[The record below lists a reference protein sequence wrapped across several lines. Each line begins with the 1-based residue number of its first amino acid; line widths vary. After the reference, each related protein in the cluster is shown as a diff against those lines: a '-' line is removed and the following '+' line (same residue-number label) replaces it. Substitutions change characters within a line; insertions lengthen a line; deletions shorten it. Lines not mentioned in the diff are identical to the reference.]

1 MMNTIYNKVRPLV
14 FLLTLFFVSSPI
26 ARAQQGLDAMWG
38 EHTAV
43 KQVSTTHLFDWGNYA
58 MFIHWGL
65 YSQVGNLWKGKTY
78 YGASE
83 WIMNKLMA
91 DIPIDE
97 YKAIAGQFNP
107 TAFDADKIV
116 KLAKD
121 AGMKYIIITAKHH
134 DGFAM
139 YNSKACDFN
148 IVKQTPFGRDPMKE
162 LSDACRR
169 QGIGFGFYYSH
180 NKDWTYPG
188 GNGGPQTDVNGVK
201 KTFDDYFN
209 EKCLPQVEE
218 LTKNYGDIQLIWFDT
233 PGGMPE
239 KYAKK
244 LVEVVHRN
252 QPHALVS
259 GRVGYDMGDYRTL
272 GDMEQPLENINGRW
286 ESIDV
291 TNDSWGYAWYD
302 QNWKTPRQIL
312 SSLISVVARG
322 GTYMLNV
329 GPDGSGSVPQP
340 AQEALLAAGKWLKAY
355 PEVVYG
361 AGASPWKH
369 ALPWGDITINNGKL
383 YLSVYTWPSQGKL
396 FLPGFCGTVK
406 DVKLFTPRGKQSLKY
421 NIANHWLE
429 VELPMSAPDKL
440 VSVIELTPASL
451 SEVADSTLA
460 VDPDL
465 GIQASVK
472 FGEVAGGKVTTKRWM
487 EKFGEWKTDYIL
499 QGWNNQTVASWLVD
513 IKQPGMYQ
521 VALRYAADKRLV
533 WKVETDEGVAVQNQQ
548 GGTSSFLTYPIGWIK
563 VNTSGKHRF
572 SVKLV
577 SEDAHSVQLSTLI
590 INPI

>member
-1 MMNTIYNKVRPLV
+1 MYNKVKL
-14 FLLTLFFVSSPI
+14 FLLLLFLPLASSSI
-26 ARAQQGLDAMWG
+26 IQAQENLDSMWG
-38 EHTAV
+38 DHTAV
-43 KQVSTTHLFDWGNYA
+43 KNGLSSHLFDWGNYA

-65 YSQVGNLWKGKTY
+65 YSQVGNQWKGQTY

-91 DIPIDE
+91 DIPLNE
-97 YKAIAGQFNP
+97 YKAIAKQFNP
-107 TAFDADKIV
+107 IEFDAEKIV

-162 LSDACRR
+162 LADACHR
-169 QGIGFGFYYSH
+169 QGLGFGFYYSH

-188 GNGGPQTDVNGVK
+188 GNGGPEYDENGVR

-209 EKCLPQVEE
+209 EKCWPQVEE
-218 LTKNYGDIQLIWFDT
+218 LTKNYGDIELIWFDT

-272 GDMEQPLENINGRW
+272 GDMEIPLENIEGRW

-302 QNWKTPRQIL
+302 QNWKTPKQIL

-322 GTYMLNV
+322 GTFMLNV
-329 GPDGSGSVPQP
+329 GPDGKGNIPEQ
-340 AQEALLAAGKWLKAY
+340 AQWSLRKAGEWLKIY

-361 AGASPWKH
+361 AGPSPWKH
-369 ALPWGDITINNGKL
+369 AMPWGDVTTNNGKL
-383 YLSVYTWPSQGKL
+383 YLAIYTWPANGKL
-396 FLPGFCGTVK
+396 YLPNFKGGIK
-406 DVKLFTPRGKQSLKY
+406 DVQLLLGNQKKKLKYSKQSD
-421 NIANHWLE
+421 WLE
-429 VELPMSAPDKL
+429 ISIPMPVPNSL
-440 VSVIELTPASL
+440 VSVIELTPL
-451 SEVADSTLA
+451 SSDVSIDSTLA
-460 VDPDL
+460 VDPLL
-465 GIQASVK
+465 GLQASVK
-472 FGEVAGGKVTTKRWM
+472 FAKVENGKMSSKRWM
-487 EKFGEWKTDYIL
+487 EKFGEWKTDYIVSN
-499 QGWNNQTVASWLVD
+499 WTDSTVVSWTTDVKD
-513 IKQPGMYQ
+513 SGMYQ
-521 VALRYAADKRLV
+521 VGLRYAAGQRVV
-533 WKVETDEGVAVQNQQ
+533 WKVSLDGESNIQNQQ
-548 GGTSSFLTYPIGWIK
+548 GGTNSFLTYPIGWIRIDK
-563 VNTSGKHRF
+563 PGRHRI
-572 SVKLV
+572 SVQALGGNLQ
-577 SEDAHSVQLSTLI
+577 SVQLSSFSI
-590 INPI
+590 VPI